1 MTLLL
6 TLTVPFFSIFPCSI
20 NDDDDDDDDD
30 VNNPIQENV
39 FCRIII
45 IFVNVS

>member
-20 NDDDDDDDDD
+20 NDDDDDD

-45 IFVNVS
+45 IFVIS